1 VTPAFGIALKIA
13 SALAFTVMAALIKHV
28 GDRYPVGEVVFF
40 RSAFALFPLM
50 AWLAARREVV
60 ASIRT
65 TNFLGHA
72 RRSLAGSFGMF
83 CNFTALALLP
93 LPDAT
98 AIGYASPFFATA
110 LGAVVLKEHVRP
122 YRWLAVILGFCGV
135 LVMMV
140 PHLRHGLLETGLSGG
155 SALGA
160 VVALTSAAFSG
171 VASVEV
177 RRLSHTE
184 RTGSIVFY
192 FCTISAS
199 FGLMTILFGWVW
211 PTASDAAA
219 LIGAGV
225 VGGIGQILFSASFRH
240 ADVSV
245 LAPFDYVS
253 LIWALAIG
261 LAIFGE
267 WPAAEVLFG
276 AGIVV
281 GSGVFLVMRERR
293 AVRQRRLASEPH
305 PAE

>member
-1 VTPAFGIALKIA
+1 VTPAYGIALKIA

-28 GDRYPVGEVVFF
+28 GDRYPVGQVVFF
-40 RSAFALFPLM
+40 RSAFALIPLL
-50 AWLAARREVV
+50 AWLATRGEILSSV
-60 ASIRT
+60 RT
-65 TNFLGHA
+65 RNLGGHA

-83 CNFTALALLP
+83 CNFTALSLLP

-98 AIGYASPFFATA
+98 AIGYAGPFFATL
-110 LGAVVLKEHVRP
+110 LGALVLKEHVRP
-122 YRWLAVILGFCGV
+122 YRWLAVGIGFLGV

-140 PHLRHGLLETGLSGG
+140 PHLRHGVLANGLTGGA
-155 SALGA
+155 ALGA
-160 VVALTSAAFSG
+160 IVALTSAAFSG

-184 RTGSIVFY
+184 PTGAIVFY

-211 PTASDAAA
+211 PTPADAAA
-219 LIGAGV
+219 LIGAGI

-245 LAPFDYVS
+245 LAPFDYMS
-253 LIWALAIG
+253 LLWALAIG
-261 LAIFGE
+261 FAIFGE
-267 WPAAEVLFG
+267 WPAVEVLLG
-276 AGIVV
+276 AGVVV
-281 GSGVFLVMRERR
+281 GSGIFLVMRERR
-293 AVRQRRLASEPH
+293 AIRQRRLAEQPH